1 MRVIARIARIALGCG
16 VVLIGAGLSYGSL
29 VLVAKPAPAAAPQQI
44 STVPGVTLPQK
55 AANEGKDT
63 TPLPANTLASYHVA
77 ADNPRAI
84 YINNIN
90 VAARL
95 LPMGVNADDSM
106 QAPVNIY
113 DGGWYT
119 KSSKPGQ
126 VGAMVIDGHAS
137 QTGTQYGLFGR
148 LDTLKNG
155 DIITIERGDGTRFNY
170 IVVHTEIDAEKDVD
184 MNKVLVPYGDATHG
198 LTLITCTGDW
208 TADGKTLDHR
218 VLVFATLTS

>member
-1 MRVIARIARIALGCG
+1 MKVMARIALGCG
-16 VVLIGAGLSYGSL
+16 IVLLGAGLSYTGL
-29 VLVAKPAPAAAPQQI
+29 TLLAKPAPVTPQQV
-44 STVPGVTLPQK
+44 STVPGVSLPQK

-63 TPLPANTLASYHVA
+63 TPLPANTVASYHVA
-77 ADNPRAI
+77 ADLPRAI
-84 YINNIN
+84 YINNIG

-95 LPMGVNADDSM
+95 LPMGVNPDDSM

-137 QTGTQYGLFGR
+137 QTGTHYGLFGR
-148 LDTLKNG
+148 LDMLKEG
-155 DIITIERGDGTRFNY
+155 DVITVERGDGTRFDY
-170 IVVHTEIDAEKDVD
+170 SVVHIEDVAEKDVD
-184 MNKVLVPYGDATHG
+184 MQKVLLPYGDATHG
-198 LTLITCTGDW
+198 LTLITCAGDW

-218 VLVFATLTS
+218 VLVFASLTN